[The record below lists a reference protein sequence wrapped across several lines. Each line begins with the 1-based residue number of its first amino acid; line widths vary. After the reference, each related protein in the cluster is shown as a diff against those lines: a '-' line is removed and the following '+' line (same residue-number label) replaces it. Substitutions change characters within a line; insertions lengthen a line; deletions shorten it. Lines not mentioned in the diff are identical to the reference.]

1 MAAAPSPSLV
11 ANESAKPTP
20 LAVSPALSPAVW
32 QALSRRQLLLASAAL
47 FMGCQGA
54 TSNVGAG
61 ARDFGNFRSV
71 YGDAAQR
78 AAFRNFLVNVFHLYP
93 EQELDALI
101 AEVSRSGASDGEV
114 YAAIERRLPEVTPV
128 LGALRYSLPALA
140 KQKHEMANQTQQ
152 LLADVGAVEGYLEIG
167 SHGRYLD
174 ELQDRVN
181 VQGPIYTTA
190 PVAPSYGLIDIV
202 DRGQV
207 SYAGEVVP
215 WNDYAG
221 FGESGIEPGSL
232 DLVTIYI
239 GIHHATEDARA
250 PYLQSL
256 RTLLS
261 ERGRVVIRDHDVT
274 NDQMRHL
281 VGLAHDVFNVG
292 THEGWATNEAER
304 RNFYSL
310 EYLVSL
316 FEAQGFRTLPA
327 RLRQAG
333 DPTLNTLLCF
343 QKA

>member
-1 MAAAPSPSLV
+1 MAAALQ
-11 ANESAKPTP
+11 N
-20 LAVSPALSPAVW
+20 
-32 QALSRRQLLLASAAL
+32 LSRRDWLLASAGL
-47 FMGCQGA
+47 CWGCGA
-54 TSNVGAG
+54 VDSNVGPN
-61 ARDFGNFRSV
+61 ARDFGNFRVV

-101 AEVSRSGASDGEV
+101 AEASRSGASDGEV
-114 YAAIERRLPEVTPV
+114 YATIARRLPEVTPLFGSV
-128 LGALRYSLPALA
+128 RYSLPALA
-140 KQKHEMANQTQQ
+140 KQKHEMANQTQA
-152 LLADVGAVEGYLEIG
+152 LLGDVGTVEGYLEIG

-174 ELQDRVN
+174 ELQARVN

-190 PVAPSYGLIDIV
+190 PMAPSYGIIDVV
-202 DRGQV
+202 DRGQL
-207 SYAGEVVP
+207 SYVGQVVP

-221 FGESGIEPGSL
+221 FAESGIASGSL

-256 RTLLS
+256 RSLLS
-261 ERGRVVIRDHDVT
+261 ERGRIVIRDHDVT
-274 NDQMRHL
+274 NEEMRHL

-292 THEGWATNEAER
+292 THETWSANEAER

-310 EYLVSL
+310 DYLISM
-316 FEAQGFRTLPA
+316 FEAQGFRALPP
-327 RLRQAG
+327 RLRQEG